1 MEIYQVKVVSLC
13 IKMSII
19 IAIKWNFTADIL
31 SNALQLYQSKNLPAE
46 VSKLVCG
53 SLLLKPL
60 RNSLFSSNF
69 FIPTFG
75 YEIHRNMS

>member
-1 MEIYQVKVVSLC
+1 MEIYQVRVVSLC

-19 IAIKWNFTADIL
+19 IAIKWNLTTDIL
-31 SNALQLYQSKNLPAE
+31 SNAHQLYQSKNLPAG

-60 RNSLFSSNF
+60 RNSLFRSNF
-69 FIPTFG
+69 IIPTFD
-75 YEIHRNMS
+75 YERHRKMS